1 MHVLKDLWKFV
12 MDREVWRAA
21 VHGVSKGQIWL
32 SNWTECICMEFRRTV
47 LMILHAGCQG
57 DIDVKNRLLN
67 SVGEGK
73 GRMIWENITETCT
86 KKIHDQCKF
95 DAWKAPK
102 ASALGQPKGIEWGGR
117 WEESSGWGELMTC
130 IPVAYSCWCMAKPS
144 QYCKV
149 IIFQLK

>member
-1 MHVLKDLWKFV
+1 MHVLKDLWELV
-12 MDREVWRAA
+12 MVREVWRAA
-21 VHGVSKGQIWL
+21 VHGVSKSQIWL
-32 SNWTECICMEFRRTV
+32 SNWTECICVEFRRTV

-73 GRMIWENITETCT
+73 GRMIWENIIETCT

-95 DAWKAPK
+95 DAWKRAPK
-102 ASALGQPKGIEWGGR
+102 ASALGQPKGI
-117 WEESSGWGELMTC
+117 GWGRRVQDGGNTC
-130 IPVAYSCWCMAKPS
+130 IPVADSCWCMAKPS

-149 IIFQLK
+149 IILQLK